1 MIPLED
7 IIVSGVTELIRI
19 FVILQYF
26 KIFLEMYSVKIKVL
40 NCINT
45 YFMTLICYL
54 VFHNVLIN
62 LIVTIIGIIFLSMG
76 FDGKFRKKILLSV
89 MVYGIMF
96 VIDMLASF
104 LLYEAPDSNNYEIIS
119 SFISVLF
126 FYIIVIGLKN
136 IFKEKG
142 KVDLSGQWY
151 LLLFSA
157 ILSIAT
163 LYVVYKNMVVSRI
176 AVITISV
183 IVLIFNIMLYIF
195 YMSMLDRFLYERE
208 NLELK
213 QQMNIY
219 EQQIRSDINNN
230 RQIQM
235 IRHDMKHHIRE
246 INDLLI
252 KKDIEKAKEYL
263 HQINNEIIEAQNIYN
278 TGHDAFDGILNF
290 YAEKFM
296 RKSLQ
301 LDVSIVIPES
311 LDMNMYDVNVILGN
325 LLDNALENAKSNS
338 KVNLD
343 IKYNVG
349 MLQISMSNLYDG
361 NVKRLDGHIVSKK
374 GDNHGY
380 GLENIKRIVSKY
392 EGSLVIDGRNE
403 RFETD
408 IILYI
413 DGDRQSI

>member
-1 MIPLED
+1 
-7 IIVSGVTELIRI
+7 
-19 FVILQYF
+19 
-26 KIFLEMYSVKIKVL
+26 
-40 NCINT
+40 
-45 YFMTLICYL
+45 
-54 VFHNVLIN
+54 
-62 LIVTIIGIIFLSMG
+62 MG

-219 EQQIRSDINNN
+219 EQQIRSDIDNN

-252 KKDIEKAKEYL
+252 KKDIKKAKEYL

-278 TGHDAFDGILNF
+278 TGHEAFDGILNF

-311 LDMNMYDVNVILGN
+311 FDMNMYDVNVILGN

-392 EGSLVIDGRNE
+392 EGSLIIDGRNE